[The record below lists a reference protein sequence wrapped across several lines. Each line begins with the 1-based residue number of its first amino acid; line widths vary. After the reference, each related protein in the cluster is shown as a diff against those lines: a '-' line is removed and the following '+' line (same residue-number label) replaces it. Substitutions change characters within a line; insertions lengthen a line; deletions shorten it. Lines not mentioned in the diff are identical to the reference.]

1 MKKLLL
7 GIVVVLLLGCVG
19 LTVYY
24 GIIVNGKLFDDSDN
38 ASEGIVFIDEDGN
51 ELELK
56 DIDGLLPP
64 APPKDGYEF
73 VGWYDNPKYEG
84 DPITSVAPGS
94 AGEYYAKYEK
104 EVINYDIV
112 YNVGGEVWKTVTS
125 SSDKTVMLLAGPGK
139 EGYDFLGWFTASD
152 GGEQV
157 TSTGIGRETDL
168 TVYARYELK
177 EYKLVYILE
186 GQTTET
192 VFTVLSSGALMSV
205 PDRDFY
211 EFDGWICAGKKVET
225 YEDLPHQDCYL
236 FGSYTPIEYELQN
249 YVVDNQAFLHTDIP
263 GDFDVENK
271 RYSFTVRL
279 TYTGG
284 SVITTDFVLE
294 RSLHSKAEGW
304 YLFTSDITDMYFVFS
319 PGMDFDFSKST
330 LEECC
335 INPVSGQNAFFFT
348 EIGGYDV
355 PGSYTGI
362 ISASVVSYR
371 ELTGDYT
378 VVVGESI
385 VTEYVTLFNGEF
397 PGNLEDLPAELEV
410 VYKVNE
416 KMGYSIWEFEYRS
429 VILTRYDFGES
440 GDLGEGIG
448 LYVNESEQF
457 YLYTNCELIDIN
469 SGAVFKENGVTLG
482 VGFTESEL
490 LTIDKTFYI
499 NV

>member
-24 GIIVNGKLFDDSDN
+24 GIIVNGKLFDDSDS

-64 APPKDGYEF
+64 APDKDGYEF

-94 AGEYYAKYEK
+94 AGEFYAKYEK
-104 EVINYDIV
+104 KVINYDIV
-112 YNVGGEVWKTVTS
+112 YNVDGEVWKTVTS
-125 SSDKTVMLLAGPGK
+125 SSDKTVILLSGPGK

-211 EFDGWICAGKKVET
+211 EFDGWLCAGKKVET
-225 YEDLPHQDCYL
+225 YEDLPYQDCYL

-249 YVVDNQAFLHTDIP
+249 YVVDNKAFLHTDIP
-263 GDFDVENK
+263 GNFDVENK

-279 TYTGG
+279 IYNDG
-284 SVITTDFVLE
+284 SVITTDFVLK
-294 RSLHSKAEGW
+294 RSINQTVEGW

-330 LEECC
+330 VEECC
-335 INPVSGQNAFFFT
+335 INPVPGQNAFFFT
-348 EIGGYDV
+348 KIIGYGLSSD
-355 PGSYTGI
+355 PSMLI
-362 ISASVVSYR
+362 HSVNVISYR
-371 ELTGDYT
+371 EITGDYT

-385 VTEYVTLFNGEF
+385 VTEHASFFNGEF
-397 PGNLEDLPAELEV
+397 PGNLEDLPSQIEV
-410 VYKVNE
+410 VYKFRERVVD
-416 KMGYSIWEFEYRS
+416 STWDFLYRI
-429 VILTRYDFGES
+429 VTLTRYDLS

-448 LYVNESEQF
+448 LYVNESEPF
-457 YLYTNCELIDIN
+457 YLYTNCELIDVN
-469 SGAVFKENGVTLG
+469 SPPAFKENGVTLG
-482 VGFTESEL
+482 CGLPEGEF

>member
-7 GIVVVLLLGCVG
+7 CIVVVLLLGCVG

-64 APPKDGYEF
+64 APDKDGYEF

-112 YNVGGEVWKTVTS
+112 YNVDGEVWKTVTS
-125 SSDKTVMLLAGPGK
+125 SSDKTVMLLSGPGK
-139 EGYDFLGWFTASD
+139 EGYEFVGWFTAFA

-157 TSTGIGRETDL
+157 TSTGLGRETDL
-168 TVYARYELK
+168 IVYARYALK

-211 EFDGWICAGKKVET
+211 EFDGWICGGKKVET

-279 TYTGG
+279 TYNGG

-294 RSLHSKAEGW
+294 RSIHSKAEGW

-378 VVVGESI
+378 LVAGESI
-385 VTEYVTLFNGEF
+385 SNEYITMFNGEF
-397 PGNLEDLPAELEV
+397 PGNLEDLPSQIEV
-410 VYKVNE
+410 VYKVNN
-416 KMGYSIWEFEYRS
+416 KMGHVLWDFEYRS
-429 VILTRYDFGES
+429 VILSRYDFGSS

-448 LYVNESEQF
+448 LYVNESEVF

-469 SGAVFKENGVTLG
+469 SEPAFKENGVLFG
-482 VGFTESEL
+482 VDFTESEL